1 MSKTTFTINAKTL
14 FPIDKLKDC
23 LKEAFAVS
31 ETIGPAIITK
41 GNRPAYAIIRI
52 RDNDP
57 DSDPA
62 AISRALAEQIDFAR
76 TSSKGH
82 ITTEPYRWKK

>member
-14 FPIDKLKDC
+14 FPIDRLKDC

-41 GNRPAYAIIRI
+41 GNRPTYAIVRI
-52 RDNDP
+52 GENDRHP
-57 DSDPA
+57 DQSEL
-62 AISRALAEQIDFAR
+62 SQLLAEQIDLAR
-76 TSSKGH
+76 VSSKGH
-82 ITTEPYRWKK
+82 ITTKPRR